1 MLDYDFSKGHI
12 GINLYSALISKEL
25 NEDEKAKLIAEAVE
39 EVAKKFPN
47 LEKLATRDDLEIT
60 KLELQKEIKEL
71 DIKLTKEIK
80 DSELRLTKEI
90 KELDREIKNLDIKF
104 TKEIELTKS
113 TLLKWSFGFW
123 ISQMMALLGIGFFV
137 FRALNM

>member
-12 GINLYSALISKEL
+12 GINLYSALISKNL
-25 NEDEKAKLIAEAVE
+25 SEDEKAKLIAEAVE
-39 EVAKKFPN
+39 EVARKFPN
-47 LEKLATRDDLEIT
+47 LEQLSTKDDVEIT

-71 DIKLTKEIK
+71 DNKL
-80 DSELRLTKEI
+80 SKEI
-90 KELDREIKNLDIKF
+90 KELDVKL
-104 TKEIELTKS
+104 TKEIESTKT

-123 ISQMMALLGIGFFV
+123 VSQMIALLGVGFFV